1 MGQPDISRKDQN
13 DTKAFKSQ
21 SDLGQLGDYKNASIF
36 VICNGPSFAKLDHS
50 LLRQPGIITY
60 GMNNGPKT
68 FRPNFWSCVDSP
80 SRFLM
85 SIWKDPK
92 ITKFVPFGSANKP
105 LFNSYTW
112 SMTNDYVKDCPNVIG
127 FRRNEKFNPSTFL
140 TEDTFNWGNHK
151 DDGGGRSVM
160 LPIMRICY
168 ELGFRK
174 IYLLG
179 CDFNMSETNTYHFDE
194 QRDKGAVKGN
204 RKTYGRLENEY
215 FPQLKPFFDE
225 KGFKVYNCNP
235 ESGLT
240 CFPYVSFEEAI
251 ATTIAPLGDIANER
265 TWGLYS
271 GDKKKAAFKAEPPPV
286 AKKNLQTTNE
296 KPVPIAKPEP
306 EPVAVTIVHT
316 PALGAIS
323 SNNTGD
329 VDIEESSGVEEV
341 EEILIRQI
349 EPEMPIVKTFADT
362 LTEDIPLINI
372 PEPEIVKT
380 FIDMPLIEELEELP
394 EPKVVKEFVDSIDKA
409 GIAKLIKIQDFD
421 TQASKEIVNKL
432 RTANKQIVF
441 PPSQPPIKY

>member
-1 MGQPDISRKDQN
+1 MGQPDNLRKDQN
-13 DTKAFKSQ
+13 DEKFFKSQ
-21 SDLGQLGDYKNASIF
+21 SDMGQLGDYKNASIF
-36 VICNGPSFAKLDHS
+36 IICNGPSFAKLDHS

-60 GMNNGPKT
+60 GMNNGAKT

-85 SIWKDPK
+85 SVWKDPK
-92 ITKFVPFGSANKP
+92 ITKFIPYGMANKP

-112 SMTNDYVKDCPNVIG
+112 SMTNDFVKDCPNVIG
-127 FRRNEKFNPSTFL
+127 FKRNEKFNPSTFL

-160 LPIMRICY
+160 LPVLRICY

-174 IYLLG
+174 VYLLG
-179 CDFNMSETNTYHFDE
+179 CDFNMSENNTYHFDE

-215 FPQLKPFFDE
+215 FPQLKPFFDAA
-225 KGFKVYNCNP
+225 GFKVYNCNP

-240 CFPYVSFEEAI
+240 CFPCVSFEEAI

-271 GDKKKAAFKAEPPPV
+271 GEEKKGALKAEPPPV
-286 AKKNLQTTNE
+286 AKKNLQITNE
-296 KPVPIAKPEP
+296 KPVPLVKPTME
-306 EPVAVTIVHT
+306 AITIVHT

-323 SNNTGD
+323 SKNTGD
-329 VDIEESSGVEEV
+329 EDTDESSGVEEV
-341 EEILIRQI
+341 TEILIRQVEV
-349 EPEMPIVKTFADT
+349 EPEIIKTFVDMPLIDTQIQTLEPEIIKTFAD
-362 LTEDIPLINI
+362 
-372 PEPEIVKT
+372 
-380 FIDMPLIEELEELP
+380 MPLIDILEELP

-409 GIAKLIKIQDFD
+409 GIAELTKAKEFD

-432 RTANKQIVF
+432 RTATKQIFF
-441 PPSQPPIKY
+441 PPSQPPITY